1 MTPYVALGLTGAD
14 VTRLLADPDALHR
27 WDRLPLAFSVI
38 GIDRVDGRPAADAT
52 IESTVAAGLLGAR
65 TRQARFLAATA
76 PSRDHPYNLA
86 RRVASVGHLS
96 RGRSGLLLGTVDP
109 RAVGGWPWPAAATSA
124 AVSAP
129 GTAALVGEV
138 AVAVR
143 DLEQSWP
150 AESVIAD
157 RHTGIFVRSEEIR
170 HVDLDGRYRI
180 AGPLT
185 VPEPL
190 TGPSVIGWFTSDT
203 PPPPQA
209 EAVLDLVLGA
219 GAAIPV
225 IDADAGLPGGQVGG
239 VLVRAGD
246 DRPIGALLDAA
257 ERLLVGA
264 HHVGPGPLRHALG
277 LPRPVA
283 REGRRRA
290 FAAPEPLASR

>member
-14 VTRLLADPDALHR
+14 VTRLLADPTALQR
-27 WDRLPLAFSVI
+27 WDRLPLAFSII
-38 GIDRVDGRPAADAT
+38 GIDRVDGRPATRTT
-52 IESTVAAGLLGAR
+52 IESTVAATLLGAR
-65 TRQARFLAATA
+65 TRQARVLAATT
-76 PSRDHPYNLA
+76 PTRDHPYNLA
-86 RRVASVGHLS
+86 RRVASAGHLS
-96 RGRSGLLLGTVDP
+96 RGRSGLVLGTVDSH
-109 RAVGGWPWPAAATSA
+109 AVPGWPWPAEGTTA
-124 AVSAP
+124 AVPRPNS
-129 GTAALVGEV
+129 AALVGEV

-150 AESVIAD
+150 VESVIAD
-157 RHTGIFVRSEEIR
+157 RATGIFVRSEEIR

-190 TGPSVIGWFTSDT
+190 TGPSVIGWFTSDA
-203 PPPPQA
+203 PPPPQT

-219 GAAIPV
+219 GGRIPV
-225 IDADAGLPGGQVGG
+225 VDADAELPAGEEIGVVVG
-239 VLVRAGD
+239 ASD

-257 ERLLVGA
+257 ERLLA
-264 HHVGPGPLRHALG
+264 NARQVGPGPLRDALG

-290 FAAPEPLASR
+290 FAAPEPLVAP